1 MRPTFIIICHRKYSQ
16 VEASLGSLNDFDDN
30 LSDMGVDYGYPP
42 PHTGLRDG
50 AVTFK
55 LHEYD
60 QIVPHM

>member
-1 MRPTFIIICHRKYSQ
+1 MSQ
-16 VEASLGSLNDFDDN
+16 VEASWTHWMTSMTN
-30 LSDMGVDYGYPP
+30 SVIWGVDYGYLPP
-42 PHTGLRDG
+42 QSGLPDG